1 MKKQKIESV
10 QQDLLRL
17 IKEEIEIAKM
27 NQELVEQRKDF
38 YSLIAIALIEEST
51 GKPWDDPMLLDEGIW
66 STLKHWTSKLGS
78 LEKGGKLFGGKKEK
92 AKQYAAKVA
101 PALKSASG
109 QAVQGLLDQLKKEH
123 GDFPNNKENEDFSNA
138 LEAIAASYDSVAAAV
153 KAGEMEAVAANELI
167 DALRNVVEYYRDNEL
182 SDVYKHF
189 KEGEELEGDVLNEV
203 NLNRMIRLVQSG
215 DMSAMDAI
223 SQIEQAP
230 GVRGRTKRAV
240 IDQLKGIG
248 KSTSDAAAAARAAA
262 APGIPGG
269 GAAGGMPMTPPT
281 VTTPPAP
288 NLGQSMQPNLGT
300 SPNFT
305 GAAQG
310 IGATG
315 LSTGATVAYWA
326 GVLGI
331 AAVASGVAVA
341 ALRAKGRHSSRTQ
354 QFGALLASMT
364 DVESQTPVI
373 DKIIDDPQPPVEPP
387 VTPPDDPQQPIGPGP
402 TPPAGEGIF
411 VYKGVAGKGLQSTLD
426 KAGIPG
432 NIKSIVLKHVAA
444 QLKKQGLTVQ
454 ELKSH
459 GFPLNL
465 LVEESPADEP
475 PEEEEESETT
485 DKRKSAPEGTQA
497 ALQQKK
503 VGTSGA
509 PQVGVYNH
517 PAGKQYS
524 LNQAL
529 QDADYAGEDLSK
541 LMDMIAAWGKA
552 QGLKINENALRG
564 ILDNVLS
571 EARIARWKQLLRG

>member
-189 KEGEELEGDVLNEV
+189 KEGEELEGEVLNEV
-203 NLNRMIRLVQSG
+203 NLNRLLRLVSG
-215 DMSAMDAI
+215 GEMDPMVALRRVEKAMGRPGRGETERAAYD
-223 SQIEQAP
+223 QIKRIAHNMYGGQTTGPGLSPTTVGP
-230 GVRGRTKRAV
+230 GVTPSPGP
-240 IDQLKGIG
+240 
-248 KSTSDAAAAARAAA
+248 
-262 APGIPGG
+262 AP
-269 GAAGGMPMTPPT
+269 MPTPPSPGP
-281 VTTPPAP
+281 V
-288 NLGQSMQPNLGT
+288 PNLGT

-373 DKIIDDPQPPVEPP
+373 DKIIDDPQQPVEPP
-387 VTPPDDPQQPIGPGP
+387 VSPPDDPQQPIGPGP

-432 NIKSIVLKHVAA
+432 NIKSIVLKHIAA